1 MNRTFSTNLVA
12 AWCRNAVV
20 WLAATAATL
29 FAATAIRAQGGNTA
43 GPPAN
48 PPRETILRPGDELR
62 QPLGTDKSRAEVV
75 RKLEELV
82 VQRDLKGQVI
92 DELKKSHFDGTP
104 QSAIRI
110 AAVDLSLS
118 RDEAVAYGLVTKAVE
133 DHKFQVWR
141 LLSGRRS
148 KLAECERSRDARGK
162 DVESLADQ
170 IARGQDD
177 NGATLTAAQID
188 DLRSLLYMK
197 ILHRKDLE
205 ERCRR
210 LGTDCDFYRGEIAS
224 LNTLDERIEA
234 MAKLAAVH
242 VERQMDAVQSEQ
254 EALIAAD
261 VKAGQEDLRKMI
273 DVVRACRPP
282 EPPLPSTAE
291 NPVESRGAPIESAI
305 AQLKRELPPEA
316 QKLIDEELQKA
327 QARVKPLQAGQ
338 DQKP

>member
-1 MNRTFSTNLVA
+1 MNRPFSTNLTA
-12 AWCRNAVV
+12 AWCRNAIVC
-20 WLAATAATL
+20 LAATTATL
-29 FAATAIRAQGGNTA
+29 FLATASRAQGGNTA
-43 GPPAN
+43 TPPAN

-75 RKLEELV
+75 RTLEELI
-82 VQRDLKGQVI
+82 VQRDLKGQI
-92 DELKKSHFDGTP
+92 IEELKKNHFDGTP

-148 KLAECERSRDARGK
+148 KLAECERNRDARAK

-177 NGATLTAAQID
+177 TGVALTAAQID
-188 DLRSLLYMK
+188 DLRNLLYMK
-197 ILHRKDLE
+197 ILHRKDLD

-210 LGTDCDFYRGEIAS
+210 LGVDCDFYKGEIAS
-224 LNTLDERIEA
+224 LNTLDERVEG

-242 VERQMDAVQSEQ
+242 VERHMDAVQSEQ

-273 DVVRACRPP
+273 DIVRACRPP
-282 EPPLPSTAE
+282 DSQLPTTVDNS
-291 NPVESRGAPIESAI
+291 VESRGAPIESAI

-316 QKLIDEELQKA
+316 QKLIDEEVQKA
-327 QARVKPLQAGQ
+327 QARVTPAQAEQ
-338 DQKP
+338 DQEP